1 MHNNDKI
8 IKMNKETFEN
18 NLRIIKESRTKQGK
32 EINHLNDKEFVKWLK
47 DNGLIHWLK

>member
-1 MHNNDKI
+1 
-8 IKMNKETFEN
+8 MNRQTFEN
-18 NLRIIKESRTKQGK
+18 NLRIIKENRTKQSK